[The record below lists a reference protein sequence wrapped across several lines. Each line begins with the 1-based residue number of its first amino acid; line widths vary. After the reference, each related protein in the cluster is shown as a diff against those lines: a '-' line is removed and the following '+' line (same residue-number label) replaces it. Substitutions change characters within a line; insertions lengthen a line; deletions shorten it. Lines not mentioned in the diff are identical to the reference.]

1 MQINETT
8 GELVRVYSK
17 FEFDEKALEF
27 IRPGEER
34 YAEKVAV
41 KRDAKILYV
50 DYNDLYSEDNTVIM
64 KYHREDT
71 DTEVVNPWLS
81 FYPSL
86 MKHNSSNYYIN
97 NLGKKRLG
105 NLNATFMMRTPE
117 VFFNCC

>member
-1 MQINETT
+1 M
-8 GELVRVYSK
+8 
-17 FEFDEKALEF
+17 
-27 IRPGEER
+27 
-34 YAEKVAV
+34 
-41 KRDAKILYV
+41 
-50 DYNDLYSEDNTVIM
+50 
-64 KYHREDT
+64 DT

-117 VFFNCC
+117 VF

>member
-1 MQINETT
+1 MH
-8 GELVRVYSK
+8 
-17 FEFDEKALEF
+17 
-27 IRPGEER
+27 
-34 YAEKVAV
+34 EKVAV

-117 VFFNCC
+117 VFLNCC